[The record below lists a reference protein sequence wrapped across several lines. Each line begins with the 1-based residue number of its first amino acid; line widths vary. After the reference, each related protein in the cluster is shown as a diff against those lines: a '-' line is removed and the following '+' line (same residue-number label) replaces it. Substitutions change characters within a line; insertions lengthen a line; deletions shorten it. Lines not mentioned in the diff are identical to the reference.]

1 MGDGARDRLPRSRAD
16 AESPQPAGDRVT
28 ASLSNAAIASPRG
41 ELAAADSLVG
51 RELGQFRVEARIG
64 AGGLGV
70 VYRAYD
76 AKLKRPVAI
85 KILAYG
91 GGHVDRLLAEA
102 RSAAALTHPSIA
114 TIYDV
119 QQVSGLA
126 FLVMEL
132 VPGCTLREE
141 LARGRL
147 GASRVVAIACQ
158 VAAAMDRA
166 HRVGIV
172 HRDLKPENVMITPD
186 DAAKILDF
194 GLARDV
200 SAYAPGVGERS
211 GSSHAPGDAPEATPA
226 VTGVVGTRHY
236 LSPEQA
242 TGELADPRSDVFS
255 FGVMLHEMVTGQRPF
270 ESRAEPDPRR
280 WGVDAFSRVTLPRAA
295 LRPVERVIDRCLELD
310 PKKRFASGGEILAAL
325 PHIGSSRAYGV
336 PRAALV
342 VTAFAMASVAAY
354 ETWHQTRGT
363 SPAPAPAA
371 PAAPRPVSVERRT
384 LAAAGQTWEVID
396 GEWSRDGD
404 ALVGRSGH
412 IQTTRDLRDAVL
424 EVDVDFPDGKAAT
437 VGLGFRYSLTGDDP
451 RAQCGYGVNF
461 RPGPEIA
468 TFLGENGEWGAIGDG
483 YHRSSALHE
492 GKNHFVIRMA
502 GTSFTVEANGQPV
515 EAFTDA
521 RWPSGRVNFWV
532 ARTEGRFSNVRITP
546 SSTVSPTR

>member
-1 MGDGARDRLPRSRAD
+1 VHDVAEEPASVSIADTPRSARDL
-16 AESPQPAGDRVT
+16 VT
-28 ASLSNAAIASPRG
+28 ASLSNEATVTPRG
-41 ELAAADSLVG
+41 EFAEADSLVG

-85 KILAYG
+85 KVLAYG
-91 GGHVDRLLAEA
+91 RGRVDKLLAEA
-102 RSAAALTHPSIA
+102 RSAAALTHPSVA

-147 GASRVVAIACQ
+147 GASRVVAIAGQ

-186 DAAKILDF
+186 GAAKILDF

-200 SAYAPGVGERS
+200 AAYPSGVVERS
-211 GSSHAPGDAPEATPA
+211 DTRPAPGDAPEAAPCM
-226 VTGVVGTRHY
+226 TGVVGTRHY

-255 FGVMLHEMVTGQRPF
+255 FGVMLHEMVTGERPF

-280 WGVDAFSRVTLPRAA
+280 WGADAFTRVALPRAA
-295 LRPVERVIDRCLELD
+295 LRPMERVIDRCLELD

-336 PRAALV
+336 SRSALV
-342 VTAFAMASVAAY
+342 VTALAMASLAAY
-354 ETWHQTRGT
+354 ETWHHTPGT
-363 SPAPAPAA
+363 SPKPSPSAA
-371 PAAPRPVSVERRT
+371 MAPRPVSVERRT
-384 LAAAGQTWEVID
+384 FDAAGQTWEVVD
-396 GEWSRDGD
+396 GEWFRDGD

-412 IQTTRDLRDAVL
+412 IQTTRDVSDAVL

-437 VGLGFRYSLTGDDP
+437 VGLGFRYSLTGDNP

-468 TFLGENGEWGAIGDG
+468 TFLGEDGDWGAIGDG
-483 YHRSSALHE
+483 YHRSPSLHE

-502 GTSFTVEANGQPV
+502 GTSFTVEANGQPA

-546 SSTVSPTR
+546 SSTVSPKR